1 MQPWL
6 EFLDWLREWQF
17 LVGSG
22 IVLLAAALTVRAIN
36 RQIKQRHFEIEDRRN
51 RLVQALRTSLPDDLE
66 RLRAYS
72 RRSADAAR
80 EAVMFITNQ
89 ESGRED
95 LNLQRRGYRGKHPT
109 LPAHVLSNLKMLIEN
124 LDADNARQFV
134 DLVECY
140 HIQHA
145 QLVTAINSFKHM
157 RMNAILFPKDLNF
170 NPVFKQTLE
179 LYLRTKETL
188 PFARGEA
195 EKVVIAF
202 GPPKV
207 LAALKELDID
217 SVISPE
223 AREHCVRFL
232 SGEKAHGAAVIL
244 QRKLKMAS

>member
-51 RLVQALRTSLPDDLE
+51 RLVQALRTSL
-66 RLRAYS
+66 
-72 RRSADAAR
+72 
-80 EAVMFITNQ
+80 
-89 ESGRED
+89 
-95 LNLQRRGYRGKHPT
+95 H
-109 LPAHVLSNLKMLIEN
+109 
-124 LDADNARQFV
+124 
-134 DLVECY
+134 
-140 HIQHA
+140 
-145 QLVTAINSFKHM
+145 
-157 RMNAILFPKDLNF
+157 
-170 NPVFKQTLE
+170 
-179 LYLRTKETL
+179 LRTKETL